1 MEVSSI
7 DPNDDPAIQKALVVL
22 LKLPNVF
29 ILAFCHYNRESRGY
43 NINNQIQLFPA
54 KSTPFSLKIGAQAAQ
69 AKINTNKAWLL
80 SSHGPRW
87 RMTYQKLGNTERQK
101 MMNSMDLHSIP
112 SVHAGIMVF

>member
-43 NINNQIQLFPA
+43 DINNQIQLFPA

-80 SSHGPRW
+80 SSHQDGGSPTRNW
-87 RMTYQKLGNTERQK
+87 GTQNVKK
-101 MMNSMDLHSIP
+101 
-112 SVHAGIMVF
+112 